1 MENYILEKFHREKVL
16 KQEELTE
23 ALNVSPQA
31 AANEDSEVSHFIS
44 LRNPQL
50 LILLS
55 DLSSSEPN
63 VA

>member
-1 MENYILEKFHREKVL
+1 MENYILEKMRREKGPE
-16 KQEELTE
+16 QEEQNVRWEESE
-23 ALNVSPQA
+23 A
-31 AANEDSEVSHFIS
+31 SHFIS

>member
-1 MENYILEKFHREKVL
+1 MENYILEKFHREKEL
-16 KQEELTE
+16 KQEEQSVRWEESE
-23 ALNVSPQA
+23 AL
-31 AANEDSEVSHFIS
+31 HFIS

-63 VA
+63 AA